1 MTTKSRFPTIRN
13 CNFSSREDDR
23 GRHVREAL
31 TAADRGCEDCD
42 LIGALDDLEATLADH
57 AEDGSEES
65 MRLCREAEEA
75 VEAAL
80 LVINAAFNEAD

>member
-1 MTTKSRFPTIRN
+1 MTATKYLTIRN
-13 CNFSSREDDR
+13 CNFASRHDDR

-42 LIGALDDLEATLADH
+42 MIGALDDLEATLADH
-57 AEDGSEES
+57 AESDSEES

-75 VEAAL
+75 VEAAFL
-80 LVINAAFNEAD
+80 AIGVAFDKAD